1 MFSDHSVWVLEWS
14 RTQSV
19 VPVSSA
25 CRYILFSLHSNDEIM
40 YSEINYIAVVML
52 KTGDFTGKL
61 EFLASEI

>member
-1 MFSDHSVWVLEWS
+1 M
-14 RTQSV
+14 

-40 YSEINYIAVVML
+40 YSEINYIAVVIL